1 MAEALPTERTIV
13 SDTSSPDRILDCRHL
28 SCPLPVVKTAQA
40 IKELDAGQLLLV
52 MATDPGF
59 ALDIRAWSSRAGHD
73 LVDVAE
79 DGGAYHVLL
88 RRS

>member
-1 MAEALPTERTIV
+1 V
-13 SDTSSPDRILDCRHL
+13 SDRSSPDRILDCRHL
-28 SCPLPVVKTAQA
+28 SCPLPVVRTAQA
-40 IKELDAGQLLLV
+40 IKELDAGQVLLV

-59 ALDIRAWSSRAGHD
+59 ALDIRAWTSRAGHD

>member
-1 MAEALPTERTIV
+1 V
-13 SDTSSPDRILDCRHL
+13 SDSSSPDRILDCRHL
-28 SCPLPVVKTAQA
+28 SCPLPVVRTAQA
-40 IKELDAGQLLLV
+40 IKELDAGQVLLV

-59 ALDIRAWSSRAGHD
+59 ALDIRAWSSRAGHS
-73 LVDVAE
+73 LMDVAE

>member
-1 MAEALPTERTIV
+1 V
-13 SDTSSPDRILDCRHL
+13 SHTSSPDRILDCRHL
-28 SCPLPVVKTAQA
+28 SCPLPVVRTAQA
-40 IKELDAGQLLLV
+40 IKELDAGQVLLV

-79 DGGAYHVLL
+79 NGGAYHVLL

>member
-1 MAEALPTERTIV
+1 M
-13 SDTSSPDRILDCRHL
+13 SDRSSPDRILDCRHL
-28 SCPLPVVKTAQA
+28 SCPLPVVRTAQA
-40 IKELDAGQLLLV
+40 IKELDAGQVLLV

-73 LVDVAE
+73 LMDVAE

>member
-1 MAEALPTERTIV
+1 V
-13 SDTSSPDRILDCRHL
+13 SDRSSPDRILDCRHL
-28 SCPLPVVKTAQA
+28 SCPLPVVRTAQA
-40 IKELDAGQLLLV
+40 IKELDAGQVLLV

-73 LVDVAE
+73 LMDVAE

>member
-1 MAEALPTERTIV
+1 MSE
-13 SDTSSPDRILDCRHL
+13 SSSPDRILDCRHL
-28 SCPLPVVKTAQA
+28 SCPLPVVRTAQA
-40 IKELDAGQLLLV
+40 IKELDAGQVLLV

-88 RRS
+88 RRAS

>member
-1 MAEALPTERTIV
+1 M
-13 SDTSSPDRILDCRHL
+13 SQTSSPDRILDCRHL

-40 IKELDAGQLLLV
+40 IKELDPGQVLLV

-79 DGGAYHVLL
+79 DGGAFHVRL

>member
-1 MAEALPTERTIV
+1 MSHVGSV
-13 SDTSSPDRILDCRHL
+13 SSPPDRILDCRHL
-28 SCPLPVVKTAQA
+28 SCPLPVVRTAQA
-40 IKELDAGQLLLV
+40 MRELDAGQLLLV

-59 ALDIRAWSSRAGHD
+59 APDIRAWSSRAGHD

-79 DGGAYHVLL
+79 DGDAYHVLL

>member
-1 MAEALPTERTIV
+1 MSHASNA
-13 SDTSSPDRILDCRHL
+13 DRVLDCRHL
-28 SCPLPVVKTAQA
+28 SCPLPVVRTAQA
-40 IKELDAGQLLLV
+40 IRELEAGQVLLV

-59 ALDIRAWSSRAGHD
+59 ALDVRAWSSRAGHE